1 MFLLSR
7 NVCLPYK
14 TSESFFDDF
23 FYVLF
28 HGNKGGY
35 KGLQVGYRGL
45 QGVTRGYKG
54 LQVVTRGYR
63 GLQTIIKFFF

>member
-7 NVCLPYK
+7 KVCLPYK
-14 TSESFFDDF
+14 TLESFFDDF

-28 HGNKGGY
+28 QGNKGGY

-45 QGVTRGYKG
+45 QGVTKH
-54 LQVVTRGYR
+54 YR
-63 GLQTIIKFFF
+63 NFFLT

>member
-7 NVCLPYK
+7 KACLPYK
-14 TSESFFDDF
+14 MSESFFDDF

-45 QGVTRGYKG
+45 QRVTRGYKG
-54 LQVVTRGYR
+54 LQGVTRSYNW
-63 GLQTIIKFFF
+63 